1 MRAGLCVKEQGW
13 TVARGRSLG
22 QRPAGVKGGVSMATV
37 MICHQSESLPFR
49 TAPPAAAALRC
60 ARNLLLLHRRKSLSP
75 RPGPSLSPRYRFI
88 LLIFYFLAPCLS
100 TLFSAVVRRLPGASC
115 TPSRLLLKG
124 MDAFSPPSR
133 SPTIGNPRPPCTSI
147 IKSYLRVVIHVIYTQ
162 YPTEW
167 V

>member
-1 MRAGLCVKEQGW
+1 MRAGLCEDC

-37 MICHQSESLPFR
+37 MICHQSESPPFR

-75 RPGPSLSPRYRFI
+75 RPGLSLSPRYRFI
-88 LLIFYFLAPCLS
+88 LLILYFLAPCLS

-124 MDAFSPPSR
+124 MDAFSPPSPSP

-162 YPTEW
+162 YPTDW